1 MKKIYIYKKYM
12 NSNEHFS
19 INTFTDTTK
28 RVCTCSALSIF
39 LIVLFIISPLSN
51 FFLTSVF
58 MKIITILILAY
69 TLYLNYQQTEYL
81 RKVNQLNLSSIVS
94 TQLNVNIICSYVF
107 TLFIGLLIIFV
118 IKSFL

>member
-1 MKKIYIYKKYM
+1 M

-19 INTFTDTTK
+19 LTTFTETTK

-51 FFLTSVF
+51 FFIISKF
-58 MKIITILILAY
+58 MRIIILLILSY
-69 TLYLNYQQTEYL
+69 TLYLNNEQTNYL
-81 RKVNQLNLSSIVS
+81 RNASQLNLSKDLSSQLTINIV
-94 TQLNVNIICSYVF
+94 CSYVF

-118 IKSFL
+118 IKSFF